1 MRIHVS
7 FSALVFAAA
16 IAPAFAQEAQDT
28 AAPEPTVRHAPHT
41 FGIVKSRTTWHI
53 ELVDGRTVDL
63 SKSTEISPTGETIR
77 PGDRL
82 GLFGYYERPMTF
94 LATSVTVIHDYGS
107 AGIERVKGQ

>member
-1 MRIHVS
+1 MRIHLS
-7 FSALVFAAA
+7 CSALVFAAA
-16 IAPAFAQEAQDT
+16 IAPALAQDAQDT
-28 AAPEPTVRHAPHT
+28 AEPIVQQAPHT
-41 FGIVKSRTTWHI
+41 YGIVKSRSTWHI

-94 LATSVTVIHDYGS
+94 FATSVTVIHDYGS

>member
-1 MRIHVS
+1 MRVHLL
-7 FSALVFAAA
+7 FSALVFAGT

-28 AAPEPTVRHAPHT
+28 APPDAVVRQAPHT
-41 FGIVKSRTTWHI
+41 YGVVKTRSTWHI
-53 ELVDGRTVDL
+53 ELIDGRTVDL

-94 LATSVTVIHDYGS
+94 LATAVTVIHDYGS